1 MPSTP
6 RPAERPDPTVAREA
20 TGPGGPI
27 ADPLVPPLDAVPL
40 DAAAL
45 AAVPLGAIGS
55 AVPLAV
61 ELAAGSLWRN
71 RDFLKLWT
79 GETVSE
85 FGSQV
90 TQFAMPLAAA
100 LTLHATPVQMGV
112 LSALQ
117 MLPFLLISLPA
128 GVWVD
133 RIRRRP
139 ILIAGDLVRA
149 VTLLGVPLA
158 GITGHLSMPL
168 LYAVSLVTGA
178 ATVFFDVSYQS
189 YMPALVERDRL
200 IEGNSKMELS
210 RSAAQFGGPGI
221 GGVLVGL
228 FGAAEAILV
237 DALSFFFSAAMLL
250 LVRKAEPAPA
260 PAHARRHMIEEM
272 REGLGVILGNR
283 VLRSIAATTATS
295 NLFGSI
301 SFATLILFA
310 TRELRLDAIRI
321 GLAFALA
328 NLGAMAGAV
337 VAGRMST
344 RIGLGNTLM
353 VAIFAG
359 SLANL
364 LVPVAVPST
373 AMALLFASMFFGTAG
388 STVYNIN
395 QVSLRQ
401 SITPDRLQ
409 GRMNASMRFIVW
421 GVFPIGSLIGGVLG
435 AVIGIRAAIAAGAV
449 GGLLAVLW
457 LVFSPVRTMRTP
469 PPPWDGEAE
478 RSAA

>member
-6 RPAERPDPTVAREA
+6 RPAESPDPTAAREA

-27 ADPLVPPLDAVPL
+27 ADPLDPPLDVVPLDAVGSAIP
-40 DAAAL
+40 L
-45 AAVPLGAIGS
+45 AAERAPR
-55 AVPLAV
+55 
-61 ELAAGSLWRN
+61 SLWRH
-71 RDFLKLWT
+71 RDFLKLWI

-90 TQFAMPLAAA
+90 TQLALPLAAA
-100 LTLHATPVQMGV
+100 VTLRATPAEMGI

-133 RIRRRP
+133 RMRRRP

-189 YMPALVERDRL
+189 YMPALVEREHL

-228 FGAAEAILV
+228 LGAAEAILF
-237 DALSFFFSAAMLL
+237 DSLSFFFSAAMLL
-250 LVRKAEPAPA
+250 LIGKAEPAPA
-260 PAHARRHMIEEM
+260 PAHERRHMVHEI
-272 REGLGVILGNR
+272 REGLGVVLGNR

-295 NLFGSI
+295 NLFSSI

-310 TRELRLDAIRI
+310 TRDLRLDAVRI

-337 VAGRMST
+337 LAGRMAT

-353 VAIFAG
+353 IAIFG
-359 SLANL
+359 SSVANL
-364 LVPVAVPST
+364 LVPIAVPAT
-373 AMALLFASMFFGTAG
+373 AMALLFVAMFIGTAG
-388 STVYNIN
+388 STLYNIN

-421 GVFPIGSLIGGVLG
+421 GVFPVGSLIGGALG
-435 AVIGIRAAIAAGAV
+435 TVIGIRAAIAVGAV

-457 LVFSPVRTMRTP
+457 LVFSPVRTMRRP
-469 PPPWDGEAE
+469 PPPWEAAE
-478 RSAA
+478 ELPVA